1 MQGAGASQRRSCRA
15 RVQAQ
20 AALLGAQ
27 QLGFV
32 RIWRGKVSSRPGS
45 PLQWAV
51 ARRLT
56 RNPNDRA
63 SPTGAR
69 ACKHCAIEPR
79 ARSGRGRHGAPNS
92 FILRTGWRQHASSLG
107 KPGDGAR
114 PPVWPWQTAKL
125 LRPAVTIVS
134 TTQPVGTQAYQLLS
148 VPCAHRKFAVGAFD
162 PRRRPAGP
170 AGVCRPTGRNSFNE
184 RARLGW
190 RHV

>member
-69 ACKHCAIEPR
+69 ACKRCAIEPR

-114 PPVWPWQTAKL
+114 PRCLAVADSQAAAARRYDREHHPTSRNASLSTP
-125 LRPAVTIVS
+125 LRPLRS
-134 TTQPVGTQAYQLLS
+134 SS
-148 VPCAHRKFAVGAFD
+148 VCCWRV
-162 PRRRPAGP
+162 RPSP
-170 AGVCRPTGRNSFNE
+170 PTCRPSRRVPTHRSKQ
-184 RARLGW
+184 L
-190 RHV
+190 